1 MKEFLFLFS
10 FFFSFFAYSIENNG
24 GVVYFGG
31 YVFEEPCYYN
41 TTDSQI
47 TLICSERENDK
58 HHSYQLLSL
67 DENKIKIDSV
77 KVSDIYL
84 SKISVNSAVTTISY
98 R

>member
-1 MKEFLFLFS
+1 MNKIIFLFS
-10 FFFSFFAYSIENNG
+10 FFFSIFAHGIENNG

-31 YVFEEPCYYN
+31 HVFEEPCGYN

-47 TLICSERENDK
+47 TLICSERKNDK
-58 HHSYQLLSL
+58 HHSYQLSSL
-67 DENKIKIDSV
+67 DENIIKIDSV

-84 SKISVNSAVTTISY
+84 SKISINSAITTISY